1 LIKQYD
7 ILAEKTGDEEQKSRD
22 ILKEKLDLQ
31 EELIIINQELKE
43 EQDKQAFNREE
54 LIRQRVKDSQLDSQ
68 AVMLKIESEQL
79 DKDNTNLLE
88 DNAVMEAKNAKLD
101 KQVKVILNK
110 IEVNNLL
117 KEIDIEEL
125 KLIAQNNK
133 NMNTSLDKM
142 MIKLNSSINEW

>member
-1 LIKQYD
+1 M
-7 ILAEKTGDEEQKSRD
+7 
-22 ILKEKLDLQ
+22 
-31 EELIIINQELKE
+31 KE

-88 DNAVMEAKNAKLD
+88 DNAVMEAKNAKLG

-142 MIKLNSSINEW
+142 MIKLNSSINE

>member
-1 LIKQYD
+1 
-7 ILAEKTGDEEQKSRD
+7 
-22 ILKEKLDLQ
+22 
-31 EELIIINQELKE
+31 
-43 EQDKQAFNREE
+43 
-54 LIRQRVKDSQLDSQ
+54 
-68 AVMLKIESEQL
+68 
-79 DKDNTNLLE
+79 
-88 DNAVMEAKNAKLD
+88 MEAKNAKLD

-142 MIKLNSSINEW
+142 MIKLNSSINE

>member
-1 LIKQYD
+1 
-7 ILAEKTGDEEQKSRD
+7 
-22 ILKEKLDLQ
+22 
-31 EELIIINQELKE
+31 
-43 EQDKQAFNREE
+43 
-54 LIRQRVKDSQLDSQ
+54 
-68 AVMLKIESEQL
+68 
-79 DKDNTNLLE
+79 
-88 DNAVMEAKNAKLD
+88 MEAKNAKLD

>member
-1 LIKQYD
+1 
-7 ILAEKTGDEEQKSRD
+7 
-22 ILKEKLDLQ
+22 
-31 EELIIINQELKE
+31 
-43 EQDKQAFNREE
+43 
-54 LIRQRVKDSQLDSQ
+54 
-68 AVMLKIESEQL
+68 MLKIESEQL

-142 MIKLNSSINEW
+142 MIKLNSSINEWYGIAFKKSFRLINFV